1 MDTQT
6 VREVERI
13 VLVNNVDL
21 LFKKSVI
28 IFNDINLPDIALI
41 PIKPSGQYDSF
52 ATKVKKEENYIG
64 QSLFYISRREKSIN
78 FGECSVV
85 EVPYNS
91 NTIKTNCG
99 DTHGS
104 SGTGY
109 VNEYGHLVAIHRSQS
124 SFLEFFKTGN
134 NIQFAL
140 DSQKEVYNLY
150 LDDEKDLNES
160 SVIKVFFKC
169 FTSFFQYFE
178 EIIKYKSKNQRAQA
192 ISSKYIY
199 DLFTNRN
206 QNAIKLKLGEFHE
219 LNAKTIAHSF

>member
-1 MDTQT
+1 MLN
-6 VREVERI
+6 EE
-13 VLVNNVDL
+13 NEYGSFP
-21 LFKKSVI
+21 LFENSKKKSMKLVHLTAFSRFGRRI
-28 IFNDINLPDIALI
+28 EDLTTCTF
-41 PIKPSGQYDSF
+41 
-52 ATKVKKEENYIG
+52 KKEENYIG
-64 QSLFYISRREKSIN
+64 QSLFKSKRREKNIN

-85 EVPYNS
+85 EFPYNS

-124 SFLEFFKTGN
+124 SFLEFYKNGN

-169 FTSFFQYFE
+169 FT
-178 EIIKYKSKNQRAQA
+178 
-192 ISSKYIY
+192 
-199 DLFTNRN
+199 
-206 QNAIKLKLGEFHE
+206 
-219 LNAKTIAHSF
+219 